1 MRHKGVL
8 PIASFIQQIKSMRE
22 GCNLLLDFDN
32 NFFLN
37 ENANR
42 NKLVAILIFQILWFD
57 FHHPFVYEYVVC
69 F

>member
-1 MRHKGVL
+1 MHHKGVL
-8 PIASFIQQIKSMRE
+8 PIASVIQQIKSMRE
-22 GCNLLLDFDN
+22 VCNLLLDFDN

-42 NKLVAILIFQILWFD
+42 NKLVAILIFQIWWFN
-57 FHHPFVYEYVVC
+57 FHHPSVCEYVVC